1 MELSYI
7 GFSID
12 GDDNDEQEAFSEML
26 EKEHPFYICE
36 GGNGSWFATIKSGTG
51 SDYLKQATNYFPGN
65 YFLRNVGRS
74 RPFGGGEGI
83 PFAFA
88 INDNSFTFSSK

>member
-36 GGNGSWFATIKSGTG
+36 GGSGSWFATIKSGTG
-51 SDYLKQATNYFPGN
+51 SDYLKQATNARHSQIFEYSWD
-65 YFLRNVGRS
+65 LIRL
-74 RPFGGGEGI
+74 
-83 PFAFA
+83 
-88 INDNSFTFSSK
+88 